1 MANRDGTSIFP
12 CLSFLPNKLSYKALL
27 SKHLIAQPFQI
38 SLFIIVNR
46 YKDYTIVSKQI
57 ACE

>member
-12 CLSFLPNKLSYKALL
+12 CLSFLPNKLSYKAFL
-27 SKHLIAQPFQI
+27 SKHLIAQLFQI
-38 SLFIIVNR
+38 SLLIIVNR
-46 YKDYTIVSKQI
+46 DKDYTIVSKQI

>member
-12 CLSFLPNKLSYKALL
+12 CLSFLPNKLSYKAFL
-27 SKHLIAQPFQI
+27 SKHLIAKPLQI
-38 SLFIIVNR
+38 SLFIIINR
-46 YKDYTIVSKQI
+46 YKNHAIVSKQI

>member
-12 CLSFLPNKLSYKALL
+12 CLSFFPNKLSYKAFL

-38 SLFIIVNR
+38 SLLIIVNR